1 MLKKKWL
8 WIVLAVVLVGVLVA
22 ANMARQKGKKGV
34 GVQIARVRVE
44 DITSRVRA
52 PGKIEPRTQV
62 KISADVMGK
71 IVKLNVKEGD
81 PVKRGQLMLQ
91 LDDTQYRTTLSQAQ
105 AALSSARA
113 RNKEAANALK
123 VSNST
128 FERQKALY
136 EQKLLSPAE
145 WDQATQSHEAAQS
158 MALTAAQ
165 EISRSEAAV
174 AAAADNLRKTRFE
187 APIDGVVSAL
197 NVEAGEIVIMGTMNN
212 PGTQILSVSDM
223 SRMLVRADVD
233 ETDVVDIVLGQKA
246 KITVDAM
253 PDTSFAGTVVEIGNT
268 AKRSQTAAVEGQT
281 NFEVKVVFD
290 QTVPE
295 VRPGM
300 TADVDVETATH
311 AKAMGVPIQA
321 VVVRTERELE
331 RAAKGKGTGK
341 DAVKK
346 DKTAAAKK
354 KKPSGMDAFA
364 VSAEDDTAGRKEKE
378 IAGVFVVREGE
389 AKFVPVRTGIASET
403 SIEVFGDLK
412 AGEPVVSGPYKSL
425 RELKPGQKVKPET
438 PGMARGGKK

>member
-1 MLKKKWL
+1 MKKKWL
-8 WIVLAVVLVGVLVA
+8 WIGLAVVLVAVFVVMSVTR
-22 ANMARQKGKKGV
+22 NSGKKGV
-34 GVQIARVRVE
+34 GVQLARVRTE

-71 IVKLNVKEGD
+71 IVQLNVKEGD

-91 LDDTQYRTTLSQAQ
+91 LDDTQYRSTLNQAQ

-113 RNKEAANALK
+113 RAKEAANALK

-128 FERQKALY
+128 YERQKALY
-136 EQKLLSPAE
+136 AQTLLSPAE
-145 WDQATQSHEAAQS
+145 WDQASQSHEAAQS
-158 MALTAAQ
+158 AAATSAEEVTRAQ
-165 EISRSEAAV
+165 AAV
-174 AAAADNLRKTRFE
+174 QGAADNLRKTRFE

-233 ETDVVDIVLGQKA
+233 ETDVVDITLGQKT

-253 PDTSFAGTVVEIGNT
+253 PDTSFPGTVVEIGNT
-268 AKRSQTAAVEGQT
+268 AKRSQTSAVEGQT

-300 TADVDVETATH
+300 TADVDIETATH
-311 AKAMGVPIQA
+311 EKALGVPIQA

-331 RAAKGKGTGK
+331 NAAKKAAKGAKP
-341 DAVKK
+341 KK
-346 DKTAAAKK
+346 EKQAKK
-354 KKPSGMDAFA
+354 PGGMDAFA

-378 IAGVFVVREGE
+378 ITGVFVVREGE

-412 AGEPVVSGPYKSL
+412 AGESVVSGPYKSL
-425 RELKPGQKVKPET
+425 RELKPGAKVRPET
-438 PGMARGGKK
+438 PGANRGGKK